1 MINDQTHICSYKIG
15 RGVLEGVQEIIGKA
29 GVNAIF
35 NLAHLSHL
43 LPGTNYTRFDHN
55 FSFTDLSAIQQA
67 LEELYGPRG
76 GRGVALRSG
85 RVFFKYF
92 LRAFG
97 DQMAMTSLDYRLLP
111 THPRVKSGLL
121 AMADTLSDLC
131 SMEILVREDPDTWYW
146 QSDHCPWC
154 WQRQVDECMCHFN
167 VGMLQEYVTWSG
179 GGKIYHVIET
189 ECIAAG
195 SPACTIRI
203 EKKPID

>member
-15 RGVLEGVQEIIGKA
+15 RGVLEGVQEIIGQA

-43 LPGTNYTRFDHN
+43 LPGTNYTRFQHN

-131 SMEILVREDPDTWYW
+131 SMEILVSEDPDTWYW

>member
-1 MINDQTHICSYKIG
+1 MTNDQTHICSYRIG
-15 RGVLEGVQEIIGKA
+15 RGVLEGVQEIIGRA

-43 LPGTNYTRFDHN
+43 LPGSGYTKFEHN
-55 FSFTDLSAIQQA
+55 FTFTDLSAIQQA

-92 LRAFG
+92 IRAFG
-97 DQMAMTSLDYRLLP
+97 DQMAMTSLDYRMLP
-111 THPRVKSGLL
+111 TQNRVKSGLL
-121 AMADTLSDLC
+121 SMAGTLSDLC
-131 SMEILVREDPDTWYW
+131 SMHIVVSEDADTWYW
-146 QSDHCPWC
+146 QSDQCPWC
-154 WQRQVDECMCHFN
+154 WQRQMDECMCHFN

-179 GGKIYHVIET
+179 GGKVYHVLET
-189 ECIAAG
+189 ECIATGA
-195 SPACTIRI
+195 PACTIRI

>member
-43 LPGTNYTRFDHN
+43 LPGTNYTRFQHN

-131 SMEILVREDPDTWYW
+131 SMEILVSEDPDTWYW

>member
-179 GGKIYHVIET
+179 GGKIYHVNET

>member
-55 FSFTDLSAIQQA
+55 FSFTDLSAIQRA

-131 SMEILVREDPDTWYW
+131 SMEILVSEDPDTWYW

>member
-43 LPGTNYTRFDHN
+43 LPGTNYTRFQHN

-121 AMADTLSDLC
+121 VMADTLSDLC
-131 SMEILVREDPDTWYW
+131 SMEILVSEDPDSWYW